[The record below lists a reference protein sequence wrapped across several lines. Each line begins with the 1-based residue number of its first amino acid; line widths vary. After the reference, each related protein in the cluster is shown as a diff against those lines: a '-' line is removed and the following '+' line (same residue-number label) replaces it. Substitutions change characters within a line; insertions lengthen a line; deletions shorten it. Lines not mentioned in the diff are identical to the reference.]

1 MAGSRQ
7 FLGMAVVLL
16 GAVVTGCV
24 VTPAQ
29 PLTDAGHRYGQTE
42 DEQKLIRRSSELDDE
57 LRRKGLLLQDEQV
70 NAYVREVGQRVVPA
84 AARGAVPFQFHVL
97 RDPVVNAFA
106 LPNGSI
112 YLTVGLLAR
121 LENEAQL
128 AHVMS
133 HETAHVV
140 QRHGLLGL
148 RNRKATIIAAHIADL
163 ALFGTSIAYLPALGN
178 LAAYSQESESEADR
192 LALNY
197 MAQSGYALA
206 GADQLFS
213 VLNEVNRQESI
224 WGSVYSSHPDNQ
236 ARADATRAVIASGSV
251 AEHAGGR
258 VGASEYR
265 EIRKRVFIENL
276 QLKLNIRQYELT
288 ASAAQ
293 QALVQVP
300 GSPWLHYYRGE
311 AYRLMA
317 EDPAGAAR
325 EHAWIHDQKYND
337 ALVEEYRKKKPASLA
352 TARQAYQ
359 QALASDSNFVS
370 AYRGLGLVAYAEGD
384 HRAAREALGQY
395 LARGRDISDRRFI
408 NNIMGRLAAP

>member
-1 MAGSRQ
+1 MFDNRRFFGVA
-7 FLGMAVVLL
+7 FVLL
-16 GAVVTGCV
+16 AVAVTGCV

-29 PLTDAGHRYGQTE
+29 PLTDAGHEFGQSE
-42 DEQKLIRRSSELDDE
+42 DEKKLIRRSSELDDE

-70 NAYVREVGQRVVPA
+70 NSYVNEVGKRVVPT

-106 LPNGSI
+106 LPNGSM

-192 LALNY
+192 LALQY
-197 MAQSGYALA
+197 MAQAGYALA
-206 GADQLFS
+206 GADRLFAILS
-213 VLNEVNRQESI
+213 EVNRQESI
-224 WGSVYSSHPDNQ
+224 WGSAYSSHPDNQ
-236 ARADATRAVIASGSV
+236 VRAEATRAVVASGSV
-251 AEHAGGR
+251 PENAGGR
-258 VGASEYR
+258 VGAPEYR

-276 QLKLNIRQYELT
+276 QLKLNVRQYEL
-288 ASAAQ
+288 AAAAAE
-293 QALVQVP
+293 QALAQAP

-317 EDPAGAAR
+317 EDPVGAAR
-325 EHAWIHDQKYND
+325 EHAWIHDKKSDD
-337 ALVEEYRKKKPASLA
+337 ALVEEYRNKRPTSLA
-352 TARQAYQ
+352 TARQDYQ
-359 QALASDSNFVS
+359 QALAADRNFAM
-370 AYRGLGLVAYAEGD
+370 AYRGLGLVAFAEGN
-384 HRAAREALGQY
+384 HRAAREALSQY
-395 LARGRDISDRRFI
+395 LARGLDISDRRYI
-408 NNIMGRLAAP
+408 NNIMGRLTAP